1 LFRVE
6 GSGLGWKTKKTGK
19 ARCVFGVVMD
29 IATIIGI
36 ILGLIIVAGAIF
48 VGGDFLT
55 FVNVPSIM
63 IVVGGTIAATVLRFP
78 LSGIMTALMTG
89 AKVAFT
95 QKKTSPLGMI
105 DEITNLAGIIRKN
118 GPLGLENVDIE
129 DEFLAK
135 GAQYIADGYEESF
148 ILESLERERDLMQ
161 ERLEEGKLIFKAMG
175 DSAPAFGMIGT
186 LIGLVQMLSTMDDPS
201 SIGPSMAV
209 ALLTTLYGAMI
220 ANMVCLPIADK
231 LDMKSN
237 TEEINLTLA
246 IDGIMQIRAN
256 KSPDMI
262 KEMLIAYLP
271 EKQRVELAEAA

>member
-1 LFRVE
+1 
-6 GSGLGWKTKKTGK
+6 
-19 ARCVFGVVMD
+19 MD

-36 ILGLIIVAGAIF
+36 ILGTAVVAMAIF
-48 VGGDFLT
+48 LGGSFLT
-55 FVNVPSIM
+55 FVNMPSFM
-63 IVVGGTIAATVLRFP
+63 IVIGGTIAATVLRFP
-78 LSGIMTALMTG
+78 LSGIMVALGTG

-105 DEITNLAGIIRKN
+105 DEITSLAGIIRKN
-118 GPLGLENVDIE
+118 GPLGLENVEIE
-129 DEFLAK
+129 DEFLSK
-135 GAQYIADGYEESF
+135 GVQYIADGYDESF
-148 ILESLERERDLMQ
+148 ILETLERERDLMQ

-175 DSAPAFGMIGT
+175 NSAPAFGMIGT

-231 LDMKSN
+231 LDMKST

-271 EKQRVELAEAA
+271 EKQRAELAEAA

>member
-1 LFRVE
+1 
-6 GSGLGWKTKKTGK
+6 
-19 ARCVFGVVMD
+19 MD
-29 IATIIGI
+29 LATIIGI
-36 ILGLIIVAGAIF
+36 ILGSIVVAGAIF

-55 FVNVPSIM
+55 FVNVPSVM
-63 IVVGGTIAATVLRFP
+63 IVIGGTVAATVLRFP
-78 LSGIMTALMTG
+78 LSGILTALMTG

-118 GPLGLENVDIE
+118 GPLGLENVEIE
-129 DEFLAK
+129 DDFLAK
-135 GAQYIADGYEESF
+135 GTQYIADGYEESF

-175 DSAPAFGMIGT
+175 DAAPAFGMIGT

-209 ALLTTLYGAMI
+209 ALLTTLYGAII
-220 ANMVCLPIADK
+220 ANMICLPIADK

-262 KEMLIAYLP
+262 KEMLVAYLP
-271 EKQRVELAEAA
+271 EKQRAELAEAA